1 MWRGL
6 SSLPFWRR
14 SSRVPPVTT
23 SVLHKQIA
31 SGDTGPLYALV
42 GGDDQEKSAVA
53 AEFAEM
59 VDEGLRAFNVERM
72 YGGDM
77 KVSDLADAA
86 NTLPMMVPRRVV
98 IVLEAERLFIP
109 KRESKAADEELQ
121 RLEKFLQAPPES
133 TTIVFVCGALDMRRR
148 VVKQLVSQAQIVN
161 CGVIENEADAES
173 WVKVRAARDGI
184 TLDPATPRALVARTG
199 LDVVRLRAGL
209 ERVSLYAMGQPAIT
223 PEDVRRAVSA
233 GPEAHTD
240 FGIANAI
247 QRNDVREALREVGRS
262 LEAGM
267 VPFFI
272 LGQLRLAAQRL
283 PRRRIKSAVE
293 AVFRTDIAL
302 KSSGGDPRI
311 LIERLVVEMCEEQ
324 AATKKPARRV

>member
-1 MWRGL
+1 
-6 SSLPFWRR
+6 
-14 SSRVPPVTT
+14 VPPVATT
-23 SVLHKQIA
+23 VLRKQIA
-31 SGDTGPLYALV
+31 SGETEPLYALV

-53 AEFAEM
+53 AEFSEM

-72 YGGDM
+72 YGGEM
-77 KVSDLADAA
+77 KVNDLVDSAS
-86 NTLPMMVPRRVV
+86 TLPMMVPRRVV
-98 IVLEAERLFIP
+98 IVMEAEKLFIP
-109 KRESKAADEELQ
+109 KRESKSSEEELQ
-121 RLEKFLQAPPES
+121 RLEEFLDAPAS
-133 TTIVFVCGALDMRRR
+133 HTTIVFVCGTLDLRRR
-148 VVKQLVSQAQIVN
+148 VVKRLMNKAQVVN
-161 CGVIENEADAES
+161 CGVIENESDAER

-184 TLDPATPRALVARTG
+184 NLDPATPRALVARTG
-199 LDVVRLRAGL
+199 LDIVRLRKGL
-209 ERVSLYAMGQPAIT
+209 ERLSLYAMSQATIT
-223 PEDVRRAVSA
+223 PDDVKQAVTA
-233 GPEAHTD
+233 GPEAHAD

-283 PRRRIKSAVE
+283 PSRRVKSAVE

-311 LIERLVVEMCEEQ
+311 LIERLVVELCES
-324 AATKKPARRV
+324 RRV

>member
-1 MWRGL
+1 
-6 SSLPFWRR
+6 
-14 SSRVPPVTT
+14 VPPVAPT
-23 SVLHKQIA
+23 VLRKQIA
-31 SGDTGPLYALV
+31 SGETEPLYALV

-53 AEFAEM
+53 AEFSEM

-72 YGGDM
+72 YGGEM
-77 KVSDLADAA
+77 KVNALVDSAS
-86 NTLPMMVPRRVV
+86 TLPMMVPRRVV
-98 IVLEAERLFIP
+98 IVHEAEKLFIP
-109 KRESKAADEELQ
+109 KRESKASEEELQ
-121 RLEKFLQAPPES
+121 RLEEFLDAPAPH
-133 TTIVFVCGALDMRRR
+133 TTIVFICGTLDLRRR
-148 VVKQLVSQAQIVN
+148 AVKRLMNKAQVVN
-161 CGVIENEADAES
+161 CGVIDNEADAER
-173 WVKVRAARDGI
+173 WVKVRAARDGL

-199 LDVVRLRAGL
+199 LDIVRLRKGL
-209 ERVSLYAMGQPAIT
+209 ERLGLYAMGQQTIT
-223 PEDVRRAVSA
+223 PDDVKQAVPA
-233 GPEAHTD
+233 GPEAHAD

-283 PRRRIKSAVE
+283 PARRVKSAVE

-311 LIERLVVEMCEEQ
+311 LIERLVVELCES
-324 AATKKPARRV
+324 RRA

>member
-1 MWRGL
+1 M
-6 SSLPFWRR
+6 
-14 SSRVPPVTT
+14 PPVAP
-23 SVLHKQIA
+23 SALRKQIA
-31 SGDTGPLYALV
+31 SGETEPLYALL
-42 GGDDQEKSAVA
+42 GGDDTEKSAVA
-53 AEFAEM
+53 AEFSDM

-72 YGGDM
+72 YGGEM
-77 KVSDLADAA
+77 KVNDLVDSA

-98 IVLEAERLFIP
+98 IVLEAEKLFIP
-109 KRESKAADEELQ
+109 KRESKASEEELQ
-121 RLEKFLQAPPES
+121 RLEEFLESPPPH
-133 TTIVFVCGALDMRRR
+133 TTIVFVCGALDLRRR
-148 VVKQLVSQAQIVN
+148 VVKRLMNKAQIVN
-161 CGVIENEADAES
+161 CGVIESEADAER

-184 TLDPATPRALVARTG
+184 NLDPATPRALVARTG
-199 LDVVRLRAGL
+199 LDIVRLRKGL
-209 ERVSLYAMGQPAIT
+209 ERVSLYAMGQATIT
-223 PEDVRRAVSA
+223 PDDVKRAVPA
-233 GPEAHTD
+233 GPEAYTD

-283 PRRRIKSAVE
+283 PARRVKSAVE

-311 LIERLVVEMCEEQ
+311 LIERLVVELCES
-324 AATKKPARRV
+324 RRV